1 MLAGVSLFYIY
12 QFDRFNQIIRSIIIS
27 DTAIL
32 EFTNQLSDALL
43 SETRNDRKYVVLN
56 DEQLYENY
64 LAAQADFNTLLN
76 QAMIEAKL
84 ENTKNLL
91 LKINTKHKKLS
102 KLVEEEKMLI
112 RQAAE
117 YSTET
122 YAGEKKKI
130 DREIIEL
137 LVTIKK
143 TSEKNVYS
151 KIKEL
156 SDFSQKAGSF
166 SIAITIV
173 ALIIGLLVAF
183 FITRSITSPL
193 KAIKAKTKQISQGNF
208 EQDIEVQS
216 PPAIRELAVAINE
229 MCHILQE
236 VDDIKSNFFSHM
248 SHELRT
254 PLASIKEGTNMLM
267 EGIGGDFP
275 DKQQRILS
283 IIAKESARLISLVNS
298 LLDLSKME
306 AGMTEYNFVETDIS
320 RLINESLQALM
331 PLAEAKS
338 ISIKNNIGS
347 LPPVKVD
354 RERILRVFNNIIGNA
369 LKFTGNNGLI
379 SLEGSIKQD
388 FLEIAVKDSGIGI
401 PEGDLEKIFLKF
413 RQIIPAKEG
422 KNKGT
427 GLGLA
432 IAKQIILAHGGR
444 MWATSRIGQG
454 STFYISL
461 PRAA

>member
-1 MLAGVSLFYIY
+1 
-12 QFDRFNQIIRSIIIS
+12 
-27 DTAIL
+27 
-32 EFTNQLSDALL
+32 
-43 SETRNDRKYVVLN
+43 
-56 DEQLYENY
+56 
-64 LAAQADFNTLLN
+64 
-76 QAMIEAKL
+76 
-84 ENTKNLL
+84 
-91 LKINTKHKKLS
+91 
-102 KLVEEEKMLI
+102 
-112 RQAAE
+112 
-117 YSTET
+117 
-122 YAGEKKKI
+122 
-130 DREIIEL
+130 
-137 LVTIKK
+137 
-143 TSEKNVYS
+143 
-151 KIKEL
+151 
-156 SDFSQKAGSF
+156 
-166 SIAITIV
+166 
-173 ALIIGLLVAF
+173 
-183 FITRSITSPL
+183 
-193 KAIKAKTKQISQGNF
+193 
-208 EQDIEVQS
+208 
-216 PPAIRELAVAINE
+216 
-229 MCHILQE
+229 
-236 VDDIKSNFFSHM
+236 
-248 SHELRT
+248 
-254 PLASIKEGTNMLM
+254 
-267 EGIGGDFP
+267 
-275 DKQQRILS
+275 LS

-338 ISIKNNIGS
+338 ISIINNIGS